1 MNKILTSN
9 RSDDGRWVLILRVG
23 VSIAL
28 AAKIIF
34 ESQSLDLLYGSNGL
48 VPDGISHFSQN
59 PFIPSLLD
67 IYHLAGNSLTESH
80 FLFTFFGCQLLFALM
95 LLLGVRSMIS
105 ALICWAMQ
113 VVVFNST
120 HLTSYGF
127 DAVLLS
133 LLFYCMIFPLTPKSP
148 KGDFNTNDR
157 RLLKS
162 PSGGVGVA
170 TAIPDNTM
178 IPIYQKVLQ
187 LHICLIYLA
196 NGISKVSGHTWQDGS
211 GIWDAV
217 NQPQFQ
223 SVLTP
228 IFQKI
233 LLIGHMPAIITWS
246 TIIIEIAYPFLI
258 WVRGVNRIALILIML
273 LHIFIAVAFG
283 LWLFAFVMIVFNL
296 AAFGDVLLKP
306 RKDS

>member
-1 MNKILTSN
+1 MIKILTAN
-9 RSDDGRWVLILRVG
+9 RSDDSGWPLLLRVG
-23 VSIAL
+23 AGVAL

-34 ESQSLDLLYGSNGL
+34 ESQSLDLLYSSNGL
-48 VPDGISHFSQN
+48 VPETISSFSQN
-59 PFIPSLLD
+59 PFIPALLNV
-67 IYHLAGNSLTESH
+67 YHFVSNILTESH
-80 FLFTFFGCQLLFALM
+80 FLFAFFGFQLLFALL
-95 LLLGVRSMIS
+95 LLLGVRSRTS
-105 ALICWAMQ
+105 AFICWAMQ

-127 DAVLLS
+127 DAILLS
-133 LLFYCMIFPLTPKSP
+133 LLFYCMIFP
-148 KGDFNTNDR
+148 
-157 RLLKS
+157 
-162 PSGGVGVA
+162 VGKYF
-170 TAIPDNTM
+170 AIKPLHNTM

-196 NGISKVSGHTWQDGS
+196 NGISKVSGHTWLDGS

-217 NQPQFQ
+217 NQPQFD
-223 SVLTP
+223 SALTP

-258 WVRGVNRIALILIML
+258 WVWGVNKIALSLIIL
-273 LHIFIAVAFG
+273 LHVFIAVVFG

-296 AAFGDVLLKP
+296 TAFGDILLKP
-306 RKDS
+306 QKYP